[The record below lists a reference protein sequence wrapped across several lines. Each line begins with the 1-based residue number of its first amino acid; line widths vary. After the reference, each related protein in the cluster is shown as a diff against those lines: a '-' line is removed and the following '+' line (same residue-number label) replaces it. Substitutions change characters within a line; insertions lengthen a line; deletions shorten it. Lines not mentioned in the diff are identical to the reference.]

1 MTLIEIDLSKIERGT
16 HIERVKVT
24 RKGKTFYRKQRVGR
38 KEKDEEKIKW
48 KPIMSLEESEIW
60 SKDSKIKGIMYHGTS
75 KESED
80 AIKKEG
86 FDIGIASKRSGDFG
100 VLGQGIYMTPDRSL
114 ANFYAPNVSI
124 LKLRINVKNPL
135 SGDKFAKIAKEKNYI
150 DMLVKDPIKGPAKM
164 AQEIIDMGYD
174 GIIDRHIVIF
184 DPEDVVIIEAKE

>member
-1 MTLIEIDLSKIERGT
+1 MIQIEIDLSKLERGT
-16 HIERVKVT
+16 HVGRVKVT
-24 RKGKTFYRKQRVGR
+24 RGGKTFYRKQRVGQ
-38 KEKDEEKIKW
+38 KEEVGKIKW
-48 KPIMSLEESEIW
+48 KPVMSLEESDIW

-75 KESED
+75 EESESD
-80 AIKKEG
+80 IKEEG
-86 FDIGIASKRSGDFG
+86 FDIGMASKRSGDFG

-124 LKLRINVKNPL
+124 LKLRVNVKNPL
-135 SGDKFAKIAKEKNYI
+135 SGEKFVEIAKERNYI

-184 DPEDVVIIEAKE
+184 DPENVVIIEAKE